1 MYQLKGLALKY
12 KGHTNF
18 EERCDLTKKYTS
30 VHSLIKK
37 KNYPRGLVMI
47 YIAKLILLLPPV
59 NLNHVQMW

>member
-37 KNYPRGLVMI
+37 KILEMYMVFIHKALVI
-47 YIAKLILLLPPV
+47 TKYGNWLS
-59 NLNHVQMW
+59 